1 MEELCELIYTIK
13 EDKEKF
19 ALLLEKFKPL
29 IRKYANHLY
38 LDDREDVE
46 AELTLALW
54 EAVIKIEFCH
64 NDGQV
69 VKYLSTS
76 IRNKYL
82 ELYRASQKFHNNT
95 THMDEYEMNNITA
108 PDKSIQDWLILEDMV
123 RFENKLKG
131 KKKLIFESVFI
142 HNLTDAEIAHQMDIS
157 RQYVHRVRKELC
169 DELKSFFTINSLQN

>member
-13 EDKEKF
+13 GDKEKF
-19 ALLLEKFKPL
+19 GLLLEKFKPL

-38 LDDREDVE
+38 LDDKEDVE

-95 THMDEYEMNNITA
+95 TYMDEYEINNITA
-108 PDKSIQDWLILEDMV
+108 QDKSIQEWLIVDDMI
-123 RFENKLKG
+123 RFENKLNG
-131 KKKLIFESVFI
+131 KRKCIFVAVFI
-142 HNLTDAEIAHQMDIS
+142 HNLTDAEVARQMGIS

-169 DELKSFFTINSLQN
+169 DELKSFFTINSLQK